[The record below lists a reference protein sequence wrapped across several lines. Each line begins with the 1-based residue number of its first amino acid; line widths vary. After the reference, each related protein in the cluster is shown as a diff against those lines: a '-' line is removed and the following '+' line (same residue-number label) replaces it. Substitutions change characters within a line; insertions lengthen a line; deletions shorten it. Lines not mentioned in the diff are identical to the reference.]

1 MFLRTERLEQAK
13 KELVEESNSSDK
25 KLKSTASPAP
35 KFRKKGVEKQDKVNS
50 QVLDHVQS
58 ASSYLA
64 ATPGSSGREL
74 KELER
79 KVAYRN
85 KPAILF
91 ADSADDGWEEVSEY
105 QRRNLAGNSD
115 DDKRLRQAETLCCSE
130 TKARPISEEE
140 ILLDLRMIL
149 STLFRFLDFNP

>member
-1 MFLRTERLEQAK
+1 M
-13 KELVEESNSSDK
+13 
-25 KLKSTASPAP
+25 KSTTSPAP
-35 KFRKKGVEKQDKVNS
+35 KFRKKGDEKQGKVNS

-74 KELER
+74 KELEK

-91 ADSADDGWEEVSEY
+91 ADSVDDGWEEVSEY
-105 QRRNLAGNSD
+105 QRRNLASNI
-115 DDKRLRQAETLCCSE
+115 AMM
-130 TKARPISEEE
+130 TK
-140 ILLDLRMIL
+140 
-149 STLFRFLDFNP
+149 N